1 MIHFILPGSKIRPQQ
16 IGHGRHRLR
25 PTPVHPDVVETE
37 RAGDP
42 QNTQKYSRTAM
53 FAGLFVAGCRA
64 SIRQLQVQD
73 NTCEKALGSVA
84 PSTCPTIAFA
94 VKASNAEMGNKCPI
108 DSSVKS
114 DAQNTRIHASYHR
127 EKLLDICFLRTPFST
142 RGNETSENW
151 ADVSTLAVEIRSFRE
166 VVKKKKKKN
175 TRARVNPR

>member
-25 PTPVHPDVVETE
+25 PTPVQPGVAGTK

-53 FAGLFVAGCRA
+53 FAGLFVTGCRA

-94 VKASNAEMGNKCPI
+94 VKASKAEMGGESPV

-114 DAQNTRIHASYHR
+114 DAQNTRIHALNLR
-127 EKLLDICFLRTPFST
+127 EKLSGHLLSSNSIFNS
-142 RGNETSENW
+142 GE
-151 ADVSTLAVEIRSFRE
+151 
-166 VVKKKKKKN
+166 
-175 TRARVNPR
+175 